1 MCVEFMDESKQEEY
15 DEELAAAFAQFGTV
29 LTCVVRIRD
38 EMEEGQHKVSWALV
52 SFKDESS
59 AKKAVAKSSLLN
71 KPEQAGWVVKVRAVQ
86 RSTAQYSAVQ
96 HSAAQHAAQHSMQ
109 RSRIAVQYAVL
120 AQARSC
126 QACTVC
132 FRPRRLKPV
141 VYLPACLVSRLTA
154 SQAVDSNQVAN
165 SDGMMAG
172 AAAVVHDQ
180 FYDLQPGAEN
190 THSLSFSRR
199 ICF

>member
-1 MCVEFMDESKQEEY
+1 MCACMCVEFMDESKQEEY

-86 RSTAQYSAVQ
+86 CSAAPAPAQ
-96 HSAAQHAAQHSMQ
+96 HSAAQHSTACSAVSLPCSMQ
-109 RSRIAVQYAVL
+109 S
-120 AQARSC
+120 
-126 QACTVC
+126 
-132 FRPRRLKPV
+132 
-141 VYLPACLVSRLTA
+141 
-154 SQAVDSNQVAN
+154 
-165 SDGMMAG
+165 
-172 AAAVVHDQ
+172 
-180 FYDLQPGAEN
+180 
-190 THSLSFSRR
+190 
-199 ICF
+199 

>member
-96 HSAAQHAAQHSMQ
+96 HSAAQHAAQSACRAVCSPSTSTQLSSMH
-109 RSRIAVQYAVL
+109 
-120 AQARSC
+120 
-126 QACTVC
+126 
-132 FRPRRLKPV
+132 
-141 VYLPACLVSRLTA
+141 CLL
-154 SQAVDSNQVAN
+154 
-165 SDGMMAG
+165 
-172 AAAVVHDQ
+172 
-180 FYDLQPGAEN
+180 
-190 THSLSFSRR
+190 
-199 ICF
+199 